1 MYIADVFSESE
12 LRAFGAE
19 IPFSFRAH
27 TTIGVG
33 GDAEAALYP
42 ATAEGFSFAVSRLRS
57 AGIAFLVLG
66 KGSNVLA
73 SDAGY
78 RGVVLRTD
86 RMRSLTLTEQG
97 ILAQCGVGVGS
108 LLRFAAENG
117 RGGLH
122 FLAGIPASV
131 GGAAFMNAGA
141 CGRYIGETIRCVTAL
156 CGENAHLFSSD
167 ECAFSYKHS
176 LFMEQPFYILSV
188 EFMTESGEKK
198 SILRDIDRVI
208 CARDR
213 LPRGKSMGCVFKNP
227 PDVSAGTL
235 IEQAGLKG
243 ASVGDAVVAQ
253 EHANFILNRGK
264 ASAAQIRELIE
275 TIRMRVY
282 AVSGVRL
289 EEEIR
294 YIGEF

>member
-1 MYIADVFSESE
+1 MKAFPIYSQQIGEGYLTSMTCYAKSSQQDGIQQTVREHTQAVKK
-12 LRAFGAE
+12 LAQTYGKAFGAE

-117 RGGLH
+117 EHPRRG
-122 FLAGIPASV
+122 
-131 GGAAFMNAGA
+131 
-141 CGRYIGETIRCVTAL
+141 E
-156 CGENAHLFSSD
+156 
-167 ECAFSYKHS
+167 
-176 LFMEQPFYILSV
+176 
-188 EFMTESGEKK
+188 
-198 SILRDIDRVI
+198 SILTR
-208 CARDR
+208 
-213 LPRGKSMGCVFKNP
+213 
-227 PDVSAGTL
+227 
-235 IEQAGLKG
+235 
-243 ASVGDAVVAQ
+243 
-253 EHANFILNRGK
+253 
-264 ASAAQIRELIE
+264 
-275 TIRMRVY
+275 
-282 AVSGVRL
+282 
-289 EEEIR
+289 
-294 YIGEF
+294 